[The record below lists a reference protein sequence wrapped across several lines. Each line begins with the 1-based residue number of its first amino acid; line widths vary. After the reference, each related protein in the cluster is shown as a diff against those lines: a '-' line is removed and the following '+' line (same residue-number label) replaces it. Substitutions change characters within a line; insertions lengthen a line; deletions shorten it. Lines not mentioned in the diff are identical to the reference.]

1 MTDNR
6 NNDLTRTN
14 ARLAD
19 VSRRRFER
27 DHFIFR
33 EHESGERAYIIA
45 EGSVEFLKE
54 SDEGLVSLRGLK
66 AGGMF
71 GELALIDDSPRMA
84 SAKAINGPVEL
95 LEIDQKT
102 FKKKLSDAD
111 PFTRGLINILA
122 DTARSLASW
131 KNILLTNVLVSKYDQ
146 TTQLPQYGKKCT
158 GNECWLSNS
167 LPLF

>member
-1 MTDNR
+1 MTDIPKE
-6 NNDLTRTN
+6 NDLTRANT
-14 ARLAD
+14 RLAD

-33 EHESGERAYIIA
+33 EHESGDRAYIIA
-45 EGSVEFLKE
+45 EGNVEILKE
-54 SDEGLVSLRGLK
+54 SADGLVSLRVLNVG
-66 AGGMF
+66 AMF

-122 DTARSLASW
+122 DTARSLAS
-131 KNILLTNVLVSKYDQ
+131 
-146 TTQLPQYGKKCT
+146 
-158 GNECWLSNS
+158 
-167 LPLF
+167 

>member
-1 MTDNR
+1 MTDIPS
-6 NNDLTRTN
+6 NDLTRTN
-14 ARLAD
+14 TRLAD

-45 EGSVEFLKE
+45 EGNVEILKE
-54 SDEGLVSLRGLK
+54 SAEGLVSLRVLK
-66 AGGMF
+66 EGAMF

-102 FKKKLSDAD
+102 FKKKLSDSD

-122 DTARSLASW
+122 DTARSLA
-131 KNILLTNVLVSKYDQ
+131 
-146 TTQLPQYGKKCT
+146 G
-158 GNECWLSNS
+158 
-167 LPLF
+167 

>member
-1 MTDNR
+1 MTDTPD
-6 NNDLTRTN
+6 NDLTRTN

-45 EGSVEFLKE
+45 EGSVEILKE
-54 SDEGLVSLRGLK
+54 SDEGLVSLRVLK
-66 AGGMF
+66 AGAMF

-122 DTARSLASW
+122 DTARSLAS
-131 KNILLTNVLVSKYDQ
+131 
-146 TTQLPQYGKKCT
+146 
-158 GNECWLSNS
+158 
-167 LPLF
+167 

>member
-1 MTDNR
+1 MTDIPS
-6 NNDLTRTN
+6 NDLTRTN
-14 ARLAD
+14 TRLAD

-45 EGSVEFLKE
+45 EGSVEILKE
-54 SDEGLVSLRGLK
+54 SAEGLVSLRVLK
-66 AGGMF
+66 EGAMF

-122 DTARSLASW
+122 DTARSLAS
-131 KNILLTNVLVSKYDQ
+131 
-146 TTQLPQYGKKCT
+146 
-158 GNECWLSNS
+158 
-167 LPLF
+167 

>member
-1 MTDNR
+1 MTDTLD
-6 NNDLTRTN
+6 NNLTRTN
-14 ARLAD
+14 TRLAD

-45 EGSVEFLKE
+45 EGSVEILKE
-54 SDEGLVSLRGLK
+54 SDEGLVSLRVLK
-66 AGGMF
+66 AGAMF

-122 DTARSLASW
+122 DTARSLA
-131 KNILLTNVLVSKYDQ
+131 
-146 TTQLPQYGKKCT
+146 G
-158 GNECWLSNS
+158 
-167 LPLF
+167 

>member
-1 MTDNR
+1 MTDTPS
-6 NNDLTRTN
+6 NDLTRTN
-14 ARLAD
+14 TRLAD

-45 EGSVEFLKE
+45 EGNVEILKE
-54 SDEGLVSLRGLK
+54 SAEGLVSLRVLK
-66 AGGMF
+66 EGAMF

-122 DTARSLASW
+122 DTARSLA
-131 KNILLTNVLVSKYDQ
+131 
-146 TTQLPQYGKKCT
+146 G
-158 GNECWLSNS
+158 
-167 LPLF
+167 

>member
-1 MTDNR
+1 MTDIPS
-6 NNDLTRTN
+6 NDLTRTN

-45 EGSVEFLKE
+45 EGSVEILKE
-54 SDEGLVSLRGLK
+54 SAEGLVSLRVLNKG
-66 AGGMF
+66 AMF

-102 FKKKLSDAD
+102 FTKKLSDAD

-122 DTARSLASW
+122 DTARSLA
-131 KNILLTNVLVSKYDQ
+131 
-146 TTQLPQYGKKCT
+146 G
-158 GNECWLSNS
+158 
-167 LPLF
+167 

>member
-1 MTDNR
+1 MTNTPD
-6 NNDLTRTN
+6 NDLTRTN

-45 EGSVEFLKE
+45 EGSVEILKE
-54 SDEGLVSLRGLK
+54 SDEGLVSLRVLK
-66 AGGMF
+66 AGAMF

-95 LEIDQKT
+95 PEIDQKT

-122 DTARSLASW
+122 DTARSLA
-131 KNILLTNVLVSKYDQ
+131 
-146 TTQLPQYGKKCT
+146 G
-158 GNECWLSNS
+158 
-167 LPLF
+167 

>member
-1 MTDNR
+1 MTDIPK
-6 NNDLTRTN
+6 NDLTRANT
-14 ARLAD
+14 RLAD

-45 EGSVEFLKE
+45 EGNVEILKE
-54 SDEGLVSLRGLK
+54 GAEGLVSLRILNVG
-66 AGGMF
+66 AMF

-122 DTARSLASW
+122 DTARSLAS
-131 KNILLTNVLVSKYDQ
+131 
-146 TTQLPQYGKKCT
+146 
-158 GNECWLSNS
+158 
-167 LPLF
+167 

>member
-1 MTDNR
+1 MTDIPQE
-6 NNDLTRTN
+6 NDLTRANT
-14 ARLAD
+14 RLAD

-45 EGSVEFLKE
+45 EGNVEILKE
-54 SDEGLVSLRGLK
+54 SAEGLVSLRVLK
-66 AGGMF
+66 EGAMF
-71 GELALIDDSPRMA
+71 GEMALIDDSPRMA

-111 PFTRGLINILA
+111 PFTLSLIHI
-122 DTARSLASW
+122 
-131 KNILLTNVLVSKYDQ
+131 
-146 TTQLPQYGKKCT
+146 
-158 GNECWLSNS
+158 
-167 LPLF
+167 

>member
-1 MTDNR
+1 MTDIPS
-6 NNDLTRTN
+6 NDLTRTN

-33 EHESGERAYIIA
+33 EHEPGERAYIIA
-45 EGSVEFLKE
+45 EGTVEILKE
-54 SDEGLVSLRGLK
+54 SAEGLVSLRVLNVG
-66 AGGMF
+66 AMF
-71 GELALIDDSPRMA
+71 GELALIDNSPRMA

-102 FKKKLSDAD
+102 FTKKLLDAD

-122 DTARSLASW
+122 DTARSLA
-131 KNILLTNVLVSKYDQ
+131 
-146 TTQLPQYGKKCT
+146 G
-158 GNECWLSNS
+158 
-167 LPLF
+167 